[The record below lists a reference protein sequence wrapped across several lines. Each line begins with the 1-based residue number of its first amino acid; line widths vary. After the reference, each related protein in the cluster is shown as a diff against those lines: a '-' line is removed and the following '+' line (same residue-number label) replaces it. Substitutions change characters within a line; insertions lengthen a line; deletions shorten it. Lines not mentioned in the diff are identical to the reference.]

1 MSPALPAGYKLDPFP
16 SMPDAASGLPAG
28 YKLDAGSVGAPPAGA
43 PPAAKPPT
51 MLETLGNVAKVAMTG
66 DKTASDRIQQ
76 STMWNDL
83 GGKGLSNFLK
93 VAFTGDQDAADQV
106 TQSVKGVVNGLRGE
120 PARVWSQLSASGQA
134 MLAGQL
140 GDATYHLAGAVP
152 LVGAGAQVVA
162 DAAAKGN
169 WDEAAQHAAML
180 LLPFAL
186 GGAGNVDAAGEMA
199 ANAVDAVPSAAKATA
214 AGLKAAAPDAAKGLA
229 KIGAGQVIGHMTGM
243 EWPMRLAMTLPG
255 IGDLKAAW
263 KTGMEAGKSAIAP
276 AEEAAEAAPAGVPA
290 TGPVNVA
297 LPAQDLP
304 PVPPPAPP
312 AGPVPTNR
320 PLVPPP
326 AAPPARPIAP
336 VSTVLPAQD
345 LPAVPPPAPPAGPVP
360 TNRPLAASGTAIPAG
375 VQPTYTPPAGRVAP
389 INQGYSAP
397 APAVN
402 GALPG
407 EPPEVT
413 AMRQRMQPA
422 SGSANGAPAPPAGD
436 AQLLDAIAHSL
447 AGQRF
452 AKLSA
457 ARQATVRKVAAQM
470 EATEPSGPPPPQ
482 TAPPA
487 SQAPAAAP
495 IAEEPK
501 IISMKNLKQEAANSG
516 RPVGEVVN
524 QYRQEGWRIEYD
536 PFYNTLRNRRGK
548 LPPTAQ

>member
-140 GDATYHLAGAVP
+140 ADATYHLAGSVP

-243 EWPMRLAMTLPG
+243 EWPMRLAMTWPG
-255 IGDLKAAW
+255 IGDVKAAW

-297 LPAQDLP
+297 
-304 PVPPPAPP
+304 
-312 AGPVPTNR
+312 
-320 PLVPPP
+320 
-326 AAPPARPIAP
+326 
-336 VSTVLPAQD
+336 LPAQD

-375 VQPTYTPPAGRVAP
+375 VQPTYTPPAGRITP
-389 INQGYSAP
+389 INTGYSAP

-422 SGSANGAPAPPAGD
+422 ANETPEPPAED
-436 AQLLDAIAHSL
+436 MQLLDDIARGM
-447 AGQRF
+447 AGQPF
-452 AKLSA
+452 AKLNAERQAAVRNIA
-457 ARQATVRKVAAQM
+457 ARMNPTPSSRVSR
-470 EATEPSGPPPPQ
+470 TIEPSGPPPPQ
-482 TAPPA
+482 LAPAA
-487 SQAPAAAP
+487 SQAPEAAP
-495 IAEEPK
+495 IGEEPK

-516 RPVGEVVN
+516 RPVDEVVN

-548 LPPTAQ
+548 LAPTAQ